1 MMRRNGLQCSPGTRR
16 NRRRNGNMT
25 RRKLEASIHTDLN
38 RDNDYTA
45 YLALDVLLEA
55 QKPLSDP
62 PHHDEM
68 LFIIQHQITE
78 LWIKLVIHEIEG
90 ASNRIR
96 DDDLPPAVKNLARVK
111 HIQTQM
117 FNQWMVLDTLTPSEY
132 AQFRHVFGKASGFQ
146 SPQYRLLEFLLG
158 NKSATLLTVYEHQP
172 VWHERLVND
181 VALLLPLS
189 DPPHH
194 DEMLFI
200 IQHQITELWI
210 KLVIH
215 EIEGASNRIRD
226 DDLPPAVKNLARVKH
241 IQTQMFN
248 QWMVLD
254 TLTPSEYAQ
263 FRHVFGKASGFQS
276 PQYRLLEFLLG
287 NKSATLLTVYEH
299 QPVWHERLVNALNA
313 PLLFPS
319 KKLHFG
325 PAA

>member
-1 MMRRNGLQCSPGTRR
+1 
-16 NRRRNGNMT
+16 MT
-25 RRKLEASIHTDLN
+25 RRKLEASIHTDLT

-172 VWHERLVND
+172 VWHERLVN
-181 VALLLPLS
+181 
-189 DPPHH
+189 
-194 DEMLFI
+194 
-200 IQHQITELWI
+200 
-210 KLVIH
+210 
-215 EIEGASNRIRD
+215 
-226 DDLPPAVKNLARVKH
+226 
-241 IQTQMFN
+241 
-248 QWMVLD
+248 
-254 TLTPSEYAQ
+254 
-263 FRHVFGKASGFQS
+263 
-276 PQYRLLEFLLG
+276 
-287 NKSATLLTVYEH
+287 
-299 QPVWHERLVNALNA
+299 ALNA
-313 PLLFPS
+313 PSVYEEFLAYLARAGMAVPKSALDRDFSIVREDDDGVVAVLKQIYDEPRKHWANYEMCEALMDVANNFQFWRFHHMKTVERIIGHKRGTGGSSGVPFLKKALESEFFPELIRVRTEIDA
-319 KKLHFG
+319 KN
-325 PAA
+325 

>member
-25 RRKLEASIHTDLN
+25 RRKLEAGIHTDLN

-158 NKSATLLTVYEHQP
+158 NKSATLLTVY
-172 VWHERLVND
+172 
-181 VALLLPLS
+181 A
-189 DPPHH
+189 
-194 DEMLFI
+194 
-200 IQHQITELWI
+200 
-210 KLVIH
+210 
-215 EIEGASNRIRD
+215 
-226 DDLPPAVKNLARVKH
+226 
-241 IQTQMFN
+241 
-248 QWMVLD
+248 
-254 TLTPSEYAQ
+254 
-263 FRHVFGKASGFQS
+263 
-276 PQYRLLEFLLG
+276 
-287 NKSATLLTVYEH
+287 H

-313 PLLFPS
+313 PSVYEEFLAYLARAGMAVPKSALDRDFSTVREDDDGVVAVLKQIYDEPRKHWANYEMCEALMDVANNFQFWRFHHMKTVERIIGHKRGTGGSSGVPFLKKALESEFFPELIRVRTEIGA
-319 KKLHFG
+319 KN
-325 PAA
+325 